1 MKVSDK
7 VLVTFLTATAVA
19 IVAAVAIIAFLAR

>member
-1 MKVSDK
+1 MKASDK
-7 VLVTFLTATAVA
+7 ALITFLAATAVA